1 MHDPFVTPTGPR
13 RYGQASHLLA
23 AGLLVFALSGL
34 AIAQQEEEATD
45 AEAAQQADEVADA
58 TAGRVSD
65 ANADAE
71 ASDDRATDEPAMDGQ
86 EADDL
91 SAQLQER
98 EAQLRQAQ
106 RELSAL
112 RARLP
117 QEEGGDLDLDS
128 AINSAR
134 LTAEAIRS
142 ARSELLRAGGS
153 DAGLEE
159 NIDQLI
165 EELERDQALVA
176 RGRGD
181 TLYEVRRGD
190 TLAGIAG
197 RYYGNSNRWEEIHQA
212 NAHVLRNPDLVW
224 PGLTLVLP
232 R

>member
-1 MHDPFVTPTGPR
+1 MNDLFLTSTGPKQLGTVTR
-13 RYGQASHLLA
+13 LVS
-23 AGLLVFALSGL
+23 AGLLVFALSGT
-34 AIAQQEEEATD
+34 AIAQQDEEAGD
-45 AEAAQQADEVADA
+45 AEAAQQTDETTVESTDAPVEENEVTEDADDETNDEQATDAQADEL
-58 TAGRVSD
+58 TARL
-65 ANADAE
+65 E
-71 ASDDRATDEPAMDGQ
+71 
-86 EADDL
+86 
-91 SAQLQER
+91 ER
-98 EAQLRQAQ
+98 GAQLRQAQ
-106 RELSAL
+106 RELTAL

-128 AINSAR
+128 AVNSAR

-142 ARSELLRAGGS
+142 ARSELLQAGGS
-153 DAGLEE
+153 DAALEE

-165 EELERDQALVA
+165 AELARDQALVA

-181 TLYEVRRGD
+181 TLYEVRRGE

-197 RYYGNSNRWEEIHQA
+197 RYYGNSNRWEAIHEA

>member
-1 MHDPFVTPTGPR
+1 MNDPFITSTEPS
-13 RYGQASHLLA
+13 RYEPVSSLLV
-23 AGLLVFALSGL
+23 AGLLVFTLSGV
-34 AIAQQEEEATD
+34 AIAQQDEEATD
-45 AEAAQQADEVADA
+45 AEATQQAEEATETSADMA
-58 TAGRVSD
+58 SEENG
-65 ANADAE
+65 DAE
-71 ASDDRATDEPAMDGQ
+71 ATDDPATNGEAG
-86 EADDL
+86 ADDL
-91 SAQLQER
+91 SAQLEER

-106 RELSAL
+106 RELAAL

-128 AINSAR
+128 AVNSAR

-153 DAGLEE
+153 DTGLEE
-159 NIDQLI
+159 SIDELI
-165 EELERDQALVA
+165 EELARDQALVA

-181 TLYEVRRGD
+181 TLYEVRRGE

-197 RYYGNSNRWEEIHQA
+197 RYYGDSNRWEDIHEA

-224 PGLTLVLP
+224 PGLMLVLP

>member
-1 MHDPFVTPTGPR
+1 MIDPFFTSTGPR
-13 RYGQASHLLA
+13 RQVAISSLLA
-23 AGLLVFALSGL
+23 AGLLVFSLSGV
-34 AIAQQEEEATD
+34 AIAQQDDEPAEATADMAAEENGDAETTDDQATD
-45 AEAAQQADEVADA
+45 AQADE
-58 TAGRVSD
+58 
-65 ANADAE
+65 
-71 ASDDRATDEPAMDGQ
+71 
-86 EADDL
+86 L
-91 SAQLQER
+91 SARLEER

-106 RELSAL
+106 RELTAL

-128 AINSAR
+128 AVHSAR

-142 ARSELLRAGGS
+142 ARSELLQAGGS
-153 DAGLEE
+153 DAALEE
-159 NIDQLI
+159 SIDQLI
-165 EELERDQALVA
+165 AELARDQALVA

-181 TLYEVRRGD
+181 TLYEVRRGE

-197 RYYGNSNRWEEIHQA
+197 RYYGNSNRWEEIHEA

>member
-1 MHDPFVTPTGPR
+1 MIDPFFTSTGPKR
-13 RYGQASHLLA
+13 QVAISSLLA
-23 AGLLVFALSGL
+23 AGLLVFSLSGV
-34 AIAQQEEEATD
+34 AIAQQDDEAAEATADMAAEENGDAETTDDETTDEQATD
-45 AEAAQQADEVADA
+45 AQADE
-58 TAGRVSD
+58 
-65 ANADAE
+65 
-71 ASDDRATDEPAMDGQ
+71 
-86 EADDL
+86 L
-91 SAQLQER
+91 SARLEER

-106 RELSAL
+106 RELTAL

-128 AINSAR
+128 AVHSAR

-142 ARSELLRAGGS
+142 ARSELLQAGGS
-153 DAGLEE
+153 DAALEE
-159 NIDQLI
+159 SIDQLI
-165 EELERDQALVA
+165 AELARDQALVA

-181 TLYEVRRGD
+181 TLYEVRRGE

-197 RYYGNSNRWEEIHQA
+197 RYYGNSNRWEEIHEA